1 MARSLV
7 SCPPE
12 RRVTATRSHGT
23 GVRLSASDVYSAGVA
38 MLEVWVGD
46 LWETSEEGA
55 DEADG
60 ASDEEEDDEDFEATR
75 KQVLAGLEKMS
86 GAEAEVGSIL
96 A

>member
-1 MARSLV
+1 
-7 SCPPE
+7 
-12 RRVTATRSHGT
+12 
-23 GVRLSASDVYSAGVA
+23 

-96 A
+96 ARCLSVSPQKRPSPDELLRLLDALPLAA